1 MELNTAIG
9 YLLAL
14 IVPLWLLVEQGLYW
28 RSSAKK
34 ARRQLEPRRLSGR
47 LSSHPPGRVA
57 STPVMRL
64 GSSTKNRV
72 AG

>member
-28 RSSAKK
+28 RSSGKK
-34 ARRQLEPRRLSGR
+34 ARRQLEPRRLS
-47 LSSHPPGRVA
+47 SHPPGRVA
-57 STPVMRL
+57 NTPVMRL
-64 GSSTKNRV
+64 GHPRKT
-72 AG
+72 A

>member
-1 MELNTAIG
+1 MELKTAIG

-34 ARRQLEPRRLSGR
+34 ALRQLEPRRLS
-47 LSSHPPGRVA
+47 SPPRGRVA

-64 GSSTKNRV
+64 GHPRKT
-72 AG
+72 A

>member
-1 MELNTAIG
+1 MELKTAIG

-14 IVPLWLLVEQGLYW
+14 IVPLWLLVEQGLYS
-28 RSSAKK
+28 RSFAKK

-47 LSSHPPGRVA
+47 LSSHSPGRVA

-64 GSSTKNRV
+64 SHPRKT
-72 AG
+72 A

>member
-1 MELNTAIG
+1 MELKTAIG

-34 ARRQLEPRRLSGR
+34 AHRRLESRRLSGR
-47 LSSHPPGRVA
+47 LSSHPLGRVA

-64 GSSTKNRV
+64 GHPRKT
-72 AG
+72 A

>member
-1 MELNTAIG
+1 MELNTVIG

-28 RSSAKK
+28 RSPAKK

-57 STPVMRL
+57 NTPVMRL
-64 GSSTKNRV
+64 GHPRKT
-72 AG
+72 A

>member
-14 IVPLWLLVEQGLYW
+14 IVPLWLLVEQGLYS
-28 RSSAKK
+28 RSFAKK

-57 STPVMRL
+57 SAPVMRL
-64 GSSTKNRV
+64 GHPRKT
-72 AG
+72 A